1 MSKIQDELKKWAKE
15 AYEFYRPRAEKL
27 HMDFYTQ
34 SDLTSISDDKPVE
47 LMVIGINPGCG
58 GDFNK
63 DRFNCSDDLLKG
75 NIYDGVHDIQNWKIT
90 KDIRAIFDCASPR
103 LGELVDDESTFVLTN
118 ATFFSTH
125 DEKFLSTD
133 KEIKAAVK
141 ESVEYT
147 KKLIKKIRPQHII
160 CLGGKNCINLIVE
173 ETTPLLSNIVKLEYG
188 TFDGIPVYG
197 INHTSYFWTAEQKE
211 LVGKSLGKA
220 FAIDSEPIDAI
231 SFKSKVQDYINVF
244 EEKLND
250 RESIKLEP
258 KLRWQYINV
267 CLYNH
272 CKYQLGLEISEEA
285 KDKTWTRFY
294 LKNIDGN
301 NVLVL
306 SVINQAKDKSIGVRY
321 PDQQSTGKDADSILA
336 TLQSINAKFKR
347 AQSWIGKLD
356 LCLKDTDTFIV
367 ETKALLT
374 NIVKELSG
382 ID

>member
-1 MSKIQDELKKWAKE
+1 M
-15 AYEFYRPRAEKL
+15 
-27 HMDFYTQ
+27 
-34 SDLTSISDDKPVE
+34 
-47 LMVIGINPGCG
+47 GIT
-58 GDFNK
+58 
-63 DRFNCSDDLLKG
+63 
-75 NIYDGVHDIQNWKIT
+75 I
-90 KDIRAIFDCASPR
+90 
-103 LGELVDDESTFVLTN
+103 
-118 ATFFSTH
+118 FFSTR
-125 DEKFLSTD
+125 
-133 KEIKAAVK
+133 KENDLKGEIEVAQQ
-141 ESVEYT
+141 ESVKYT
-147 KKLIKKIRPQHII
+147 KMLIDKVQPKHII
-160 CLGGKNCINLIVE
+160 CLGGDNCIKLLMDNYV
-173 ETTPLLSNIVKLEYG
+173 PLLDNVVKFEYG
-188 TFDGIPVYG
+188 LLDKIPVYG
-197 INHTSYFWTAEQKE
+197 INHTSGYFWSTEEKV
-211 LVGKSLGKA
+211 LVGKSLGVA
-220 FAIDSEPIDAI
+220 FAIDSEPIEPKTFNAKVENYVDE
-231 SFKSKVQDYINVF
+231 FKKTR
-244 EEKLND
+244 ND
-250 RESIKLEP
+250 KESVKLEP

-301 NVLVL
+301 NILVL

-356 LCLKDTDTFIV
+356 LCLKDTDTFII